1 MVIFSLL
8 NISRRNRNRIITFS
22 VFILVS
28 LLILLI
34 EDFLLRIIAIFVLVI
49 YAAFIIFL
57 RDSVRSDEPYEPP
70 VMDEEEDQ
78 FAPPSEHSVNTFDEG
93 FEVVSKHTNIE
104 TINADNFNKIS
115 SPRLILNPPDLI
127 EKFGK
132 IINEEIPSDSGNNE
146 MFSFVLENI
155 LKVIHESF
163 YGTHTAVFFWYKK
176 NESKL
181 SIEKFVSVSNEI
193 SRRKFD
199 IEDDI
204 LSKIVENG
212 EPKYLTEIPSI
223 AEADSIRYYST
234 VQGIKSFA
242 GVPLFFEGNLIGILA
257 IDSKSRD
264 SYGPEHIYALGRI
277 VRLISLLI
285 GIFQEKH
292 ADHIA
297 KQRLKGIL
305 NLINTD
311 KNFENE
317 FTILNSLESTMSLLI
332 HWDAFA
338 FVFFNPLL
346 QKFKISKVVN
356 KTSLKYVGENLEI
369 ELNNTLVGKSII
381 TEKPVKIDDTSIDNL
396 KRFSRNEDVNFEGSF
411 MAVPLVYNN
420 QNYGVICFESLKK
433 NIYSNNDLQ
442 FLKSAVNILSFI
454 IYSYSSQTL
463 LKSFIALD
471 IETKALNLET
481 FREQLESDLLKCLEF
496 KAHSTIALIKIDD
509 FLEQESLFEG
519 NPFPKVLQSIFASIK
534 EELPKH
540 SLIGRLDERVF
551 GIFFFGVNSKDV
563 FLWAEKLRI
572 KIARKAIA
580 VASRQ
585 TTYTVSIGIASS
597 SGQTNTDEVI
607 RNADLALQKA
617 VERGGNAVRTIN

>member
-8 NISRRNRNRIITFS
+8 PISRRNRNRIITFS
-22 VFILVS
+22 VFILISS
-28 LLILLI
+28 LIILI
-34 EDFLLRIIAIFVLVI
+34 EDFLLKIISIFVLVI

-70 VMDEEEDQ
+70 VLDEEEDQ
-78 FAPPSEHSVNTFDEG
+78 FAPPSENSFDNLDES
-93 FEVVSKHTNIE
+93 FTIVSTKPNLE
-104 TINADNFNKIS
+104 TINADNFNKIGT
-115 SPRLILNPPDLI
+115 PRVTLKPPDLM

-132 IINEEIPSDSGNNE
+132 IINEEIPSGSGHNE

-163 YGTHTAVFFWYKK
+163 YGTHSAVFFWYKK

-204 LSKIVENG
+204 LSKIVEKG
-212 EPKYLTEIPSI
+212 EPELLTDISSV
-223 AEADSIRYYST
+223 AEADVIRYYSS
-234 VQGIKSFA
+234 VQGIKSFV

-257 IDSKSRD
+257 IDSKSHD
-264 SYGPEHIYALGRI
+264 SFGIEQIYSLGRF

-285 GIFQEKH
+285 GIFQENH
-292 ADHIA
+292 SDFIA

-305 NLINTD
+305 NLINND
-311 KNFENE
+311 KKFDNENSL
-317 FTILNSLESTMSLLI
+317 LNSLESTMSLLI

-338 FVFFNPLL
+338 FVYFQPVE
-346 QKFKISKVVN
+346 QKFKTAKIVN
-356 KTSLKYVGENLEI
+356 KTSLKYVGENLEV

-396 KRFSRNEDVNFEGSF
+396 KRFSKNEDVNFEGSF

-420 QNYGVICFESLKK
+420 QNYGVLCFESLKK

-442 FLKSAVNILSFI
+442 FLRSAVNILSFI
-454 IYSYSSQTL
+454 IYSFSSHTL
-463 LKSFIALD
+463 LKSFISLD
-471 IETKALNLET
+471 IETRSLNLES
-481 FREQLESDLLKCLEF
+481 FRERLESDLLKCNEF
-496 KAHSTIALIKIDD
+496 KAQSALALIKIDD

-519 NPFPKVLQSIFASIK
+519 NPFPKVLQSIAISIK

-540 SLIGRLDERVF
+540 SLFGRLDERIF
-551 GIFFFGVNSKDV
+551 GIFFFGSNSKDV
-563 FLWAEKLRI
+563 FIWAEKLRI
-572 KIARKAIA
+572 KIARKPIA
-580 VASRQ
+580 VVSRQ
-585 TTYTVSIGIASS
+585 STYTISVGVASS
-597 SGQTNTDEVI
+597 TGQINPDEVI

-617 VERGGNAVRTIN
+617 VERGGNAVRIIN